1 VDALTGKHAARP
13 RRSRTTVC
21 LAGWGYLIVV
31 AAVLAGAM
39 IREVNLLL
47 MLTGLMAGPV
57 LFSWRLAVVTM
68 RGLQVRRKMPQ
79 EVCAGDLLVVHV
91 ELTNTRRRRGSWAV
105 VAEERIERISDNGP
119 QAPLRPAVYFPYVA
133 AGRTEARAYRGRLN
147 QRGRYRL
154 GPMRL
159 WSRFPFGLF
168 RRTLVQGAEDT
179 LTVFP
184 RLGRLARR
192 WVTRHHEA
200 FEGTQRRERRAGRTQ
215 GDFYGIRPWQHGDS
229 RRWVH
234 WRASA
239 RHGALLVRQF
249 EQHRNRDVAVLLDLW
264 QPEKPQQ
271 EHLENVELAVS
282 FAATVVTDLC
292 RKGGSNL
299 LVGTTGPEPVCHSG
313 PASVALL
320 ADVMERLALVE
331 ADSQDRLPALLGRAL
346 GQIEPGTEIV
356 LLTTRPVDLGDT
368 ERFAAVWSD
377 PARRAA
383 ARRIRVFNTADE
395 ELGEYFQAE

>member
-1 VDALTGKHAARP
+1 MVRFLQRNSKRDIRRIALCPEG
-13 RRSRTTVC
+13 
-21 LAGWGYLIVV
+21 LAYLV
-31 AAVLAGAM
+31 VLAVVLGGAM
-39 IREVNLLL
+39 MREVNLLL

-57 LFSWRLAVVTM
+57 LFSWRLAVLTM
-68 RGLQVRRKMPQ
+68 RGLEVRRKMPQ

-105 VAEERIERISDNGP
+105 VAEERIERVCDKG
-119 QAPLRPAVYFPYVA
+119 RPSPMRPNVYFSYVA
-133 AGRTEARAYRGRLN
+133 AGQTQARAYRGRLS

-168 RRTLVQGAEDT
+168 RRTLVVGTADT
-179 LTVFP
+179 VTVFP
-184 RLGRLARR
+184 RLGRLTRR
-192 WVTRHHEA
+192 WATRHHEA
-200 FEGTQRRERRAGRTQ
+200 FEGTQRRERRSGRTQ
-215 GDFYGIRPWQHGDS
+215 GDFYGVRAWQQGDS

-239 RHGALLVRQF
+239 RHGTLLVRQF

-264 QPEKPQQ
+264 QPEKPRP
-271 EHLENVELAVS
+271 EHQDNVELAVS

-299 LVGTTGPEPVCHSG
+299 LVGTTGPEPICHSG
-313 PASVALL
+313 PASAALV
-320 ADVMERLALVE
+320 ADVMERLALAE
-331 ADSQDRLPALLGRAL
+331 ADGQDRLPALLGRAL
-346 GQIEPGTEIV
+346 GQIEPGTEVV
-356 LLTTRPVDLGDT
+356 LVTTRPVDLGDAQ
-368 ERFAAVWSD
+368 RFAAVYGD

-383 ARRIRVFNTADE
+383 ARRIRVINTAE
-395 ELGEYFQAE
+395 EALAEYFRAE